1 MLANNN
7 QNILVKMC
15 RRSLVRNKQRFGIIT
30 AAIMLSAFM
39 LFSVLTVGTT
49 YFKMQHQQEMRL
61 QGGDYDAL
69 LVNGF
74 TEGQKEIC
82 GRDENILYAGTEA
95 YAGYAME
102 TDVDDT
108 MYSGMLWC
116 DEVQWENILAPAR
129 EWVKGEYPEKDHELM
144 ATREALQNCGKGNL
158 GVGDRFILT
167 YSDKKG
173 THTREF
179 LISGI
184 WEGYG
189 TKDAFYV
196 SESFYKQSGYQLRYN
211 GVLNLKFRGS
221 LIRQKTLS
229 DLEKS
234 LCLSNRQY
242 FMPTVTME
250 KTAGVLAGM
259 AGLVIITCISA
270 YLLIY
275 NILYLSVSGN
285 IRYYG
290 LMQTVGM
297 TERQIYCLIQKQML
311 CVTIIGTG
319 AGLLAGFAVSYLLI
333 PAVVRALGIHKLA
346 VEISFHPAV
355 FLGTI
360 LFVGITVFLCSRRPA
375 KIAASVS
382 PVEAMRYRAG
392 SPRRLSRRTG
402 RLHVLWRMA
411 GEQLQKDWKKTGIVM
426 LSLAA
431 SLSVFLCLVT
441 LIQSQSAKTVMSN
454 NMDTD
459 LILQNDTLQ
468 KENTEDWI
476 HIMDDAF
483 LNDLEGI
490 TGIREIRP
498 LWSARIIVPWE
509 PEFSDVWMREFYE
522 VWKDY
527 PYDTDVEAYKRNPEK
542 FYSFLKGIDEDG
554 LKTLNDELGGDVDK
568 EAFMRGETC
577 ILYRGG
583 LSLDMKRLE
592 GKGVVYSP
600 DGSTDTQ
607 YRLNIAGLTDDPY
620 YGSSTGGAPIVIVS
634 DTYLKQ
640 CAQNPYI
647 AKIDIQYEKEYDEDT
662 ERKVKRLIDISPYA
676 RDFSWESRLEDMKE
690 LERAQGNMMEIGIG
704 ISLILAWIGLMNY
717 INTVLG
723 SIQNR
728 RTSLA
733 IMESIGMTDKQMR
746 GMLMRE
752 GLLYAFGSVLLTAT
766 VGLGITYG
774 CYRALNYTET
784 AFKIPLVPVIIGV
797 VLIVLACM
805 LIPTAA
811 YHRLAGGNTIAER
824 IKEFE

>member
-7 QNILVKMC
+7 QGILSKMC
-15 RRSLVRNKQRFGIIT
+15 RRSLVRNKQKFGIIT

-39 LFSVLTVGTT
+39 LFSVLTVGVT
-49 YFKMQHQQEMRL
+49 YFKMQYQQEIRL

-69 LVNGF
+69 LGNGF
-74 TEGQKEIC
+74 TEEQKEIC
-82 GRDENILYAGTEA
+82 EKNENIIFSGAEA
-95 YAGYAME
+95 YAGYATE

-129 EWVKGEYPEKDHELM
+129 EWVKGDYPVKYNELM
-144 ATREALQNCGKGNL
+144 ATREALENCGKENL
-158 GVGDRFILT
+158 DVGDRFILT

-173 THTREF
+173 THTGEF

-189 TKDAFYV
+189 PQDVFFVSRTFY
-196 SESFYKQSGYQLRYN
+196 EQSGYQLRYN

-221 LIRQKTLS
+221 LIRQRTLS
-229 DLEKS
+229 DLEDS
-234 LCLSNRQY
+234 LGLSKRQY
-242 FMPTVTME
+242 FMPTVTTE

-259 AGLVIITCISA
+259 AGLVIITCLSA

-297 TERQIYCLIQKQML
+297 TERQIYCLIQKQMF
-311 CVTIIGTG
+311 CVTIVGTG
-319 AGLLAGFAVSYLLI
+319 AGLVTGLAVSFFLI
-333 PAVVRALGIHKLA
+333 PAAVKALGIHKLA
-346 VEISFHPAV
+346 VEVSFHPAI
-355 FLGTI
+355 FLGSI
-360 LFVGITVFLCSRRPA
+360 LLVGTTVFLCSRRPA
-375 KIAASVS
+375 KMAALAS
-382 PVEAMRYRAG
+382 PAEAMGYRAG
-392 SPRRLSRRTG
+392 SPVRRTRKTG

-426 LSLAA
+426 LSMAA

-459 LILQNDTLQ
+459 LVLQNDTLQ

-476 HIMDDAF
+476 PVMDDSF
-483 LNDLEGI
+483 LNELEGI
-490 TGIREIRP
+490 AGIREIRP

-509 PEFSDVWMREFYE
+509 SDFSDVWMREFYE

-527 PYDTDVEAYKRNPEK
+527 SYDMDVESYKRNPEK
-542 FYSFLKGIDEDG
+542 FYSFLKGIGEAEFN
-554 LKTLNDELGGDVDK
+554 TLNDELGGDVDK
-568 EAFMRGETC
+568 TAFMRGETC

-583 LSLDMKRLE
+583 LSLDMNRLE
-592 GKGVVYSP
+592 GKRVVYSL
-600 DGSTDTQ
+600 DGGTGTQ
-607 YRLNIAGLTDDPY
+607 YQLDIAGLTDNPY

-640 CAQNPYI
+640 YAEHPYI
-647 AKIDIQYEKEYDEDT
+647 AKLDIQYEKEYDEDT
-662 ERKVKRLIDISPYA
+662 EKEVKKIITTSPHA
-676 RDFSWESRLEDMKE
+676 RDFSWESRLEDMKDI
-690 LERAQGNMMEIGIG
+690 ERAQGNMMEIGIG

-723 SIQNR
+723 GIQNR
-728 RTSLA
+728 RVSLA
-733 IMESIGMTDKQMR
+733 IMESVGMTDKQMR
-746 GMLMRE
+746 GMLIRE

-766 VGLGITYG
+766 LGMGITYG
-774 CYRALNYTET
+774 CYRALNYREI
-784 AFKIPLVPVIIGV
+784 AFRIPVVPVVIAA
-797 VLIVLACM
+797 VLIVLVCV
-805 LIPTAA
+805 LIPIAA
-811 YHRLAGGNTIAER
+811 YHRLTGRGTIAER